1 MFASEPF
8 FCTFVDV
15 ISLKRCTLLKM
26 VNYIDQD
33 LLYYPFMIF
42 FCCMIEKKT
51 HITQEELNAY
61 RFLSGEEPTDE
72 MLEAIMIEVA
82 QEAKERNQ
90 RATDRYWEEMR
101 LDIIEKQKY
110 WGPILKDLKK

>member
-1 MFASEPF
+1 MLE
-8 FCTFVDV
+8 
-15 ISLKRCTLLKM
+15 
-26 VNYIDQD
+26 N
-33 LLYYPFMIF
+33 
-42 FCCMIEKKT
+42 KK
-51 HITQEELNAY
+51 HITQEKLNAY

>member
-1 MFASEPF
+1 
-8 FCTFVDV
+8 
-15 ISLKRCTLLKM
+15 
-26 VNYIDQD
+26 
-33 LLYYPFMIF
+33 
-42 FCCMIEKKT
+42 
-51 HITQEELNAY
+51 
-61 RFLSGEEPTDE
+61 

>member
-1 MFASEPF
+1 MNYSILIS
-8 FCTFVDV
+8 FCKGNSFLKDIQ
-15 ISLKRCTLLKM
+15 IS
-26 VNYIDQD
+26 
-33 LLYYPFMIF
+33 
-42 FCCMIEKKT
+42 
-51 HITQEELNAY
+51 Y

>member
-1 MFASEPF
+1 
-8 FCTFVDV
+8 
-15 ISLKRCTLLKM
+15 M

-33 LLYYPFMIF
+33 LLYYHIYDIF
-42 FCCMIEKKT
+42 
-51 HITQEELNAY
+51 L
-61 RFLSGEEPTDE
+61 L
-72 MLEAIMIEVA
+72 
-82 QEAKERNQ
+82 NQ